1 MKTSTKNVLIGAIA
15 TIIGAALGAGA
26 MHTYTTYT
34 NSNEND
40 NKNNNS
46 VEINI
51 DGKAVDMTT
60 DEYKEFADKITEEN
74 EKLQEEVEQLKKDLA
89 ENKKE
94 QEASISKE
102 QNEEEAKEEGENGVS
117 LLSATKTINPCSGY
131 EEVKVGT
138 MSLRGENYSN
148 GFILEPYGRG
158 DTDGVEFKLGKK
170 YQIMSFDIGHLDE
183 SSKEGVFTLTYS
195 LDGEVQQEISI
206 EPENS
211 VQHVEIELKNAD
223 IIKFNWSNTQGSAE
237 YGVANV
243 MVYE

>member
-1 MKTSTKNVLIGAIA
+1 
-15 TIIGAALGAGA
+15 

-94 QEASISKE
+94 QEALISQE
-102 QNEEEAKEEGENGVS
+102 QNEEETKEEGGNGGS
-117 LLSATKTINPCSGY
+117 LLNVAKTINASQGY
-131 EEVKVGT
+131 EEMKVGT
-138 MSLRGENYSN
+138 MSLRGENYGN
-148 GFILEPYGRG
+148 GFILHYYGEG
-158 DTDGVEFKLGKK
+158 ATDGVEFKLGKK
-170 YQIMSFDIGHLDE
+170 YQTMSFDIGHLDE
-183 SSKEGVFTLTYS
+183 SDKEGVFTLTYS

-211 VQHVEIELKNAD
+211 VQHIEIELKNAD
-223 IIKFNWSNTQGSAE
+223 IIKFNWSNTRGFAE